1 MRPRRRRE
9 GLSDTVGRLAVMLDH
24 LSVVDLLP
32 AEFDPDRLAEDL
44 SRYVEDHYDS
54 CRQAAARLR
63 VGSPEASPDE
73 WVDALFEPFLRG
85 AVKVMAGGAAIEVVP
100 LSILIEDATRNQAA
114 RSLLGRQIELVATAG
129 LLYDPQ
135 LAPRAASAD
144 ALAVLDAVHGLD
156 QVRDDLR
163 KRDLL
168 TTVKAKG
175 GEAAAY
181 VAARLVLKQVAGV
194 LFAGG
199 RLFEAWRRYSKFR
212 ELRAAVEERCGDS

>member
-1 MRPRRRRE
+1 MRPRRRRG
-9 GLSDTVGRLAVMLDH
+9 GLSDAVGRLAVMLDH
-24 LSVVDLLP
+24 LSVADLLP
-32 AEFDPDRLAEDL
+32 AEFDPDQLVEDL
-44 SRYVEDHYDS
+44 SRYVEEHYDA
-54 CRQAAARLR
+54 CRRMAARVR
-63 VGSPEASPDE
+63 VAAPDASPAE

-114 RSLLGRQIELVATAG
+114 RSLLGRQIELITTAA

-135 LAPRAASAD
+135 ITPRAAAD
-144 ALAVLDAVHGLD
+144 DTLAVLDAVHGLD
-156 QVRDDLR
+156 NLRDDVR

-168 TTVKAKG
+168 TTVKAKS

-181 VAARLVLKQVAGV
+181 VTAKLLLKQIAGV

-212 ELRAAVEERCGDS
+212 ELRAAVGERFGEC